1 MHLLRNPIAM
11 QKNILI
17 TFAVVIVLGAGV
29 YAFTNQSC
37 EGTSCEL
44 GKPVTILED
53 TSSREPATSESSNI
67 GAPSQERETVAP
79 SSGSAAAPASG
90 ATSPATQPTQSGTP
104 VAPAPEAPVAQA
116 GSYEAYSADKIARA
130 ETGDVVLFFHAP
142 WCPSCRGLNSNI
154 EANRDDI
161 PASLTILKTDYD
173 TETALKQKYGVTI
186 QHTLVQVDKDGN
198 LIKKWSGGGTL
209 TTIIN
214 QIK

>member
-1 MHLLRNPIAM
+1 M
-11 QKNILI
+11 
-17 TFAVVIVLGAGV
+17 
-29 YAFTNQSC
+29 
-37 EGTSCEL
+37 
-44 GKPVTILED
+44 
-53 TSSREPATSESSNI
+53 
-67 GAPSQERETVAP
+67 
-79 SSGSAAAPASG
+79 
-90 ATSPATQPTQSGTP
+90 
-104 VAPAPEAPVAQA
+104 
-116 GSYEAYSADKIARA
+116 
-130 ETGDVVLFFHAP
+130 LFFHAP